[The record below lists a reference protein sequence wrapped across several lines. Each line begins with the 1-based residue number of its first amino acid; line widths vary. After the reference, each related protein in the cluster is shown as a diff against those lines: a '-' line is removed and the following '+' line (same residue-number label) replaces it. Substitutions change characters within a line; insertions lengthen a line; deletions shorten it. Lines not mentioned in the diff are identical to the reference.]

1 MPVIRETQ
9 FAFVLTLMLG
19 MAHVFAAESQG
30 RPAGPVPNRYIVTFE
45 PGVKDVPAV
54 AAELASIRGV
64 QLRNTFTYALKGVV
78 IEIASG
84 STAGIL
90 TALRHNPRVRG
101 IAADHYISLA
111 DTNPKGV
118 RRVSAEFGIG
128 MRANSGSN
136 IDVVVMDTGIDFSH
150 PDLAPNVDTG
160 NSVQCLAG
168 NSCVPGGQDDEGHGT
183 NVASAV
189 AAAAN
194 GSGIVGVSPAVDM
207 IAVKVLDATGNG
219 TFANVIAGIDHIL
232 YLNQNVDFVE
242 VVNMSFREIC
252 GSSCDG
258 PDYQPVHQAVQNLVV
273 SGTTVIAAA
282 GNDSIDVSQVVPAG
296 WPEVI
301 TVSAMADS
309 DGLPGARGSQIRI
322 FPAQRYPD
330 DSFASF
336 SNYGAGVDVIAP
348 GVKELLARLGGG
360 TEENTGTSFAA
371 PYAAGVAAIFIRDRL
386 DRGEPTPLP
395 GAVRQAL
402 IETGECYQSGGNAG
416 MLYHGTSGCPQAW
429 PQDPD
434 NAAEPLV
441 RADNVA
447 NFGPA
452 LPVHDL
458 AITAMDPGAPILAGG
473 THSVLVT
480 IMNEGTEN
488 ETGVSVSLSDDV
500 EPTSTSGPQTVN
512 LAAGATMNLSFT
524 WTPGSAG
531 GRMLTAAASQV
542 AGEQDVG
549 DNSLSKTVTVQ
560 NPVHDVAI
568 TGITAP
574 TSVIVGETIN
584 VTMDVVNNG
593 TFDETFDVSL
603 SATTGSVSN
612 DQSVTLIPGGT
623 GSLTFTWDTV
633 GGVLGTQTL
642 EATAAQV
649 PEETN
654 LGNNSISTTA
664 TIVEPAAINL
674 SAVGYKVKGRN
685 RVDLSWSGATSANV
699 DIWRDGSLTAT
710 TANDDSYT
718 DAIDSRG
725 GQSYTYQVCESGA
738 ATCSNQSVVI
748 F

>member
-1 MPVIRETQ
+1 MY
-9 FAFVLTLMLG
+9 AFRAPQIAFLLTLILSMV
-19 MAHVFAAESQG
+19 HVFASESQG
-30 RPAGPVPNRYIVTFE
+30 QPDGRVPNRYIVSFE
-45 PGVKDVPAV
+45 PGVMDTAGV
-54 AAELASIRGV
+54 AAEIASIRGV
-64 QLRNTFTYALKGVV
+64 HLRNTFTYALRGVV
-78 IEIASG
+78 IDISSS

-90 TALRHNPRVRG
+90 TALRNNPRVRH
-101 IAADHYISLA
+101 IAADHYVSVA

-128 MRANSGSN
+128 MRANSGAN

-150 PDLAPNVDTG
+150 PDLASNVDTA

-168 NSCVPGGQDDEGHGT
+168 NPCMPGGQDDEGHGT

-189 AAAAN
+189 AAAAD
-194 GSGIVGVSPAVDM
+194 GSGIVGVSPAVNL

-219 TFANVIAGIDHIL
+219 TFSNVIAGIDHIL
-232 YLNQNVDFVE
+232 YLNQNMDLVE

-258 PDYQPVHQAVQNLVV
+258 PDYQPVHQAVQNLVA

-282 GNDSIDVSQVVPAG
+282 GNDAIDVSQVVPAR
-296 WPEVI
+296 WAEVI

-309 DGLPGARGSQIRI
+309 DGLPGADGPQIRI
-322 FPAQRYPD
+322 FPNQRYKD
-330 DSFASF
+330 DNFASF

-348 GVKELLARLGGG
+348 GVKELLAKLGGG

-395 GAVRQAL
+395 GTVRRAL
-402 IETGECYQSGGNAG
+402 IETGECYESGGNAG
-416 MLYHGTSGCPQAW
+416 TLYHGTSGCPQDW
-429 PQDPD
+429 PGDPD

-458 AITAMDPGAPILAGG
+458 AITSLDPGAPILAGVM
-473 THSVLVT
+473 HSVLVT
-480 IMNEGTEN
+480 LMNEGTEN
-488 ETGVSVSLSDDV
+488 ETDFSVSLSDDV
-500 EPTSTSGPQTVN
+500 EPTSTSSPQTVS
-512 LAAGATMNLSFT
+512 LAAGATMTLSFT
-524 WTPGSAG
+524 WTPSSTG

-549 DNSLSKTVTVQ
+549 DNSLSESVTVQ
-560 NPVHDVAI
+560 NPVHDVAVS
-568 TGITAP
+568 GITAP
-574 TSVIVGETIN
+574 TSVVQGDTVN
-584 VTMDVVNNG
+584 VTMDVINNG

-603 SATTGSVSN
+603 SVTTGTVSN
-612 DQSVTLIPGGT
+612 DQSITLVPGGT
-623 GSLTFTWDTV
+623 DSLTFTWDTAV
-633 GGVLGTQTL
+633 GVLGTQTL
-642 EATAAQV
+642 TAIAAQV

-654 LGNNSISTTA
+654 LVDNSSSTTS
-664 TIVEPAAINL
+664 TIVEPAAITL
-674 SAVGYKVKGRN
+674 SAVGYKVRGRQS
-685 RVDLSWSGATSANV
+685 VDLTWSGAISANV
-699 DIWRDGSLTAT
+699 DIWRDGNPIAT

-718 DAIDSRG
+718 DSIDSRG
-725 GQSYTYQVCESGA
+725 GASYSYQVCESGT
-738 ATCSNQSVVI
+738 ATCSNQATVI